1 MRETSYHAVIA
12 EMTVRA
18 LWELQNLLDCIPDA
32 LWDRCYGGAPL
43 WQHVYHTLHELDQ
56 WFINPRDTDF
66 VEPPIHTPHLQEL
79 HIYPAVRLDRQ
90 AVDDYFYTIK
100 AKLSI
105 YLTSLHDEDLLQRPD
120 NCEWTRFTLIL
131 SQYRHLYRHMGMV
144 MGFIEAETGLCPRTL
159 EVGEDPPA
167 APDLTPVWQRDLPAS
182 GVHIE
187 LANAALLS
195 DADVYYAATREE
207 LYVHNVSVLPA
218 VKADG
223 QPVVTFYGAAAQDI
237 DLVYLEDIGD
247 VYVDYDRVK
256 PQIKL
261 DYILTEGDGYV
272 SYELDTAYNF
282 EFTVTT
288 QTGEDKILVVSE
300 RSDVK

>member
-79 HIYPAVRLDRQ
+79 HIYPAARLDRP
-90 AVDDYFYTIK
+90 AIDDYFYTIK

-159 EVGEDPPA
+159 EVGEDGMISGFRMRCSHSN
-167 APDLTPVWQRDLPAS
+167 LTTVRAFQSMGYDTIAS
-182 GVHIE
+182 GDSYNDLEMIRASKAGFLFRTTEQIRADYPQYPAFEEYDDLLAAIE
-187 LANAALLS
+187 QAL
-195 DADVYYAATREE
+195 
-207 LYVHNVSVLPA
+207 
-218 VKADG
+218 
-223 QPVVTFYGAAAQDI
+223 
-237 DLVYLEDIGD
+237 
-247 VYVDYDRVK
+247 
-256 PQIKL
+256 
-261 DYILTEGDGYV
+261 
-272 SYELDTAYNF
+272 
-282 EFTVTT
+282 
-288 QTGEDKILVVSE
+288 
-300 RSDVK
+300 

>member
-90 AVDDYFYTIK
+90 VVDDYFYTIK
-100 AKLSI
+100 SKLSI

-167 APDLTPVWQRDLPAS
+167 AP
-182 GVHIE
+182 
-187 LANAALLS
+187 
-195 DADVYYAATREE
+195 
-207 LYVHNVSVLPA
+207 
-218 VKADG
+218 
-223 QPVVTFYGAAAQDI
+223 
-237 DLVYLEDIGD
+237 
-247 VYVDYDRVK
+247 YD
-256 PQIKL
+256 PYQ
-261 DYILTEGDGYV
+261 
-272 SYELDTAYNF
+272 
-282 EFTVTT
+282 
-288 QTGEDKILVVSE
+288 
-300 RSDVK
+300 

>member
-1 MRETSYHAVIA
+1 MSKTFTPVSLDGRQQYYELWARTPQRSLDYTLANLWGWQDYYGLEWCFDDNLCWIRQTRPYQVCWAPVGDWNAVS
-12 EMTVRA
+12 
-18 LWELQNLLDCIPDA
+18 W
-32 LWDRCYGGAPL
+32 
-43 WQHVYHTLHELDQ
+43 
-56 WFINPRDTDF
+56 
-66 VEPPIHTPHLQEL
+66 
-79 HIYPAVRLDRQ
+79 
-90 AVDDYFYTIK
+90 K
-100 AKLSI
+100 
-105 YLTSLHDEDLLQRPD
+105 DLLPCGF
-120 NCEWTRFTLIL
+120 NPEAHNITRVPEKL
-131 SQYRHLYRHMGMV
+131 
-144 MGFIEAETGLCPRTL
+144 L
-159 EVGEDPPA
+159 EI
-167 APDLTPVWQRDLPAS
+167 WQRDLPAS

>member
-1 MRETSYHAVIA
+1 MKYRCFAA
-12 EMTVRA
+12 FA
-18 LWELQNLLDCIPDA
+18 LAMLLPGCA
-32 LWDRCYGGAPL
+32 
-43 WQHVYHTLHELDQ
+43 
-56 WFINPRDTDF
+56 
-66 VEPPIHTPHLQEL
+66 
-79 HIYPAVRLDRQ
+79 
-90 AVDDYFYTIK
+90 
-100 AKLSI
+100 
-105 YLTSLHDEDLLQRPD
+105 
-120 NCEWTRFTLIL
+120 
-131 SQYRHLYRHMGMV
+131 
-144 MGFIEAETGLCPRTL
+144 
-159 EVGEDPPA
+159 A

-187 LANAALLS
+187 LSNAALLS

-288 QTGEDKILVVSE
+288 QAGKDKILVVSE

>member
-1 MRETSYHAVIA
+1 MKYRCFA
-12 EMTVRA
+12 A
-18 LWELQNLLDCIPDA
+18 LALAMLLPGCA
-32 LWDRCYGGAPL
+32 
-43 WQHVYHTLHELDQ
+43 
-56 WFINPRDTDF
+56 
-66 VEPPIHTPHLQEL
+66 
-79 HIYPAVRLDRQ
+79 
-90 AVDDYFYTIK
+90 
-100 AKLSI
+100 
-105 YLTSLHDEDLLQRPD
+105 
-120 NCEWTRFTLIL
+120 
-131 SQYRHLYRHMGMV
+131 
-144 MGFIEAETGLCPRTL
+144 
-159 EVGEDPPA
+159 A

-223 QPVVTFYGAAAQDI
+223 QPVVTFYGAEAQDI

-272 SYELDTAYNF
+272 LDTAYNF
-282 EFTVTT
+282 EFTVAT
-288 QTGEDKILVVSE
+288 QIGEDKILVVSE

>member
-1 MRETSYHAVIA
+1 MKYRCFA
-12 EMTVRA
+12 A
-18 LWELQNLLDCIPDA
+18 LALAMLLPGC
-32 LWDRCYGGAPL
+32 
-43 WQHVYHTLHELDQ
+43 
-56 WFINPRDTDF
+56 
-66 VEPPIHTPHLQEL
+66 
-79 HIYPAVRLDRQ
+79 
-90 AVDDYFYTIK
+90 
-100 AKLSI
+100 
-105 YLTSLHDEDLLQRPD
+105 
-120 NCEWTRFTLIL
+120 
-131 SQYRHLYRHMGMV
+131 
-144 MGFIEAETGLCPRTL
+144 
-159 EVGEDPPA
+159 A
-167 APDLTPVWQRDLPAS
+167 ATPDLTPVWQRDLPAS

-187 LANAALLS
+187 LANAQLLS

>member
-1 MRETSYHAVIA
+1 MKYRCFA
-12 EMTVRA
+12 A
-18 LWELQNLLDCIPDA
+18 LALAMLLPGCA
-32 LWDRCYGGAPL
+32 
-43 WQHVYHTLHELDQ
+43 
-56 WFINPRDTDF
+56 
-66 VEPPIHTPHLQEL
+66 
-79 HIYPAVRLDRQ
+79 
-90 AVDDYFYTIK
+90 
-100 AKLSI
+100 
-105 YLTSLHDEDLLQRPD
+105 
-120 NCEWTRFTLIL
+120 
-131 SQYRHLYRHMGMV
+131 
-144 MGFIEAETGLCPRTL
+144 
-159 EVGEDPPA
+159 A

-182 GVHIE
+182 IQSHTYTHGNLSAMDEAALRQEME
-187 LANAALLS
+187 LSNAALLS